1 MIFEKPRKSRRRI
14 LREKAL
20 QILYGNELNK
30 ENLDTTIKQVLGDV
44 NFSDREF
51 SLKLVNSVIENQ
63 KELENL
69 IVKKLSNWELERI
82 ALIDR
87 LLLRLGIAEML
98 FFPEIPP
105 KVTMNEMI
113 EIAKEY
119 STAKSGKF
127 INGILD
133 AILNDL
139 KKSNK
144 LKKSGRGLIE
154 QSFHKKSSGE

>member
-1 MIFEKPRKSRRRI
+1 MFQTPRKSRRRI

-20 QILYGNELNK
+20 QILYGNELNS
-30 ENLDTTIKQVLGDV
+30 ENLDKTITQVLSDV
-44 NFSDREF
+44 SFADRDF
-51 SLKLVNSVIENQ
+51 CLNLVNKVIENQ
-63 KELENL
+63 KELEEL

-154 QSFHKKSSGE
+154 QSFHKKSS

>member
-1 MIFEKPRKSRRRI
+1 MFQTPRKSRRRI

-20 QILYGNELNK
+20 QILYGNELNS
-30 ENLDTTIKQVLGDV
+30 ENLDTTIKQVLSDV
-44 NFSDREF
+44 SFADRDF
-51 SLKLVNSVIENQ
+51 CLNLVNKVIENQ
-63 KELENL
+63 KELEEL

-154 QSFHKKSSGE
+154 QSFHKKSS

>member
-1 MIFEKPRKSRRRI
+1 MFQPPRKSKRRI

-20 QILYGNELNK
+20 QILYGNELNGD
-30 ENLDTTIKQVLGDV
+30 NLDKTINQVLGDV
-44 NFSDREF
+44 SFADRDF
-51 SLKLVNSVIENQ
+51 SLSLVNKVIENQ
-63 KELENL
+63 KELEEL
-69 IVKKLSNWELERI
+69 IVGKLSNWELERI

-87 LLLRLGIAEML
+87 LLLRLGIAELL

-139 KKSNK
+139 KKANK

-154 QSFHKKSSGE
+154 QSFHKKSS

>member
-1 MIFEKPRKSRRRI
+1 MFEPPRKSKRRI

-20 QILYGNELNK
+20 QILYGNELNG
-30 ENLDTTIKQVLGDV
+30 ENLDETIKQVLADV
-44 NFSDREF
+44 SFVDRDF
-51 SLKLVNSVIENQ
+51 SLNLVNKVIENRT
-63 KELENL
+63 ELEEL

-87 LLLRLGIAEML
+87 LLLRLGVAEML

-154 QSFHKKSSGE
+154 QSYHKKSS

>member
-1 MIFEKPRKSRRRI
+1 MFELPKKSRRRI

-20 QILYGNELNK
+20 QILYGHELN
-30 ENLDTTIKQVLGDV
+30 NADLDKTVKMVLGEV
-44 NFSDREF
+44 AYSDREF
-51 SLKLVNSVIENQ
+51 CMKLVNKVIENQ
-63 KELENL
+63 VELEEL
-69 IVKKLSNWELERI
+69 IVKRLSNWELERI

-98 FFPEIPP
+98 YFPEIPP

-154 QSFHKKSSGE
+154 QSFHKKSS